1 MKIIGDQKF
10 IFKVR
15 SGTATTLNIIDAC
28 SPWYAKMNRWTIW
41 NQGVKCL
48 ISNQWL
54 TVVKV
59 TLVWDATYNLG
70 PVYMEVGDP
79 R

>member
-1 MKIIGDQKF
+1 MKF
-10 IFKVR
+10 
-15 SGTATTLNIIDAC
+15 
-28 SPWYAKMNRWTIW
+28 
-41 NQGVKCL
+41 L

-59 TLVWDATYNLG
+59 TLVWDVTYNLG